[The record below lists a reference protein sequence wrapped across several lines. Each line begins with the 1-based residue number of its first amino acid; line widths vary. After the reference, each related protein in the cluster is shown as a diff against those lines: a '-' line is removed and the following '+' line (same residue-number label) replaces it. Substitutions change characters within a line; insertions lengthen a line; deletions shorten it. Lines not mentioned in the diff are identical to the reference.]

1 MATTKKKIAGSAAP
15 TGAAARTAPE
25 KPRNLAAYEA
35 AISEFAAAVDLFAA
49 GRYDDARVRFEALAE
64 HSAAEEPILSGRARS
79 YAAVAARRSAGPA
92 PAVAEPDALFYRG
105 VYAANAGNLDAA
117 WALLDK
123 ALQLAPQDGSIH
135 YARASV
141 RALQGDGES
150 AASELRKAVAIDT
163 KFRFQAASDP
173 DFDRVRDEAAFIDV
187 IEPTSAPRG

>member
-1 MATTKKKIAGSAAP
+1 MATTKKKTTGSDAA
-15 TGAAARTAPE
+15 AAASARTAPE
-25 KPRNLAAYEA
+25 KPRNLATYDADVA
-35 AISEFAAAVDLFAA
+35 EFAAAVDLFAA
-49 GRYDDARVRFEALAE
+49 GRYQDARVRFEALADRA
-64 HSAAEEPILSGRARS
+64 SAEEPILSGRARS
-79 YAAVAARRSAGPA
+79 YAVVAARRSSEPPA
-92 PAVAEPDALFYRG
+92 AATEPDALFYRG
-105 VYAANAGNLDAA
+105 VHAANAGNLDAA

-150 AASELRKAVAIDT
+150 AASELRKAVAIDP
-163 KFRFQAASDP
+163 KFRFQACSDP